1 MFDAIAPTDAPHAPL
16 SPAPGAPAPATRS
29 RDVGMQEPGIF
40 KGCTE
45 GEGPLAA
52 ATKDAI
58 LAYLGKP
65 NAAAWERLRTRA
77 IAGRT
82 TLGEAWALAAPS
94 AARRFPTSAE
104 LIRSMRVAVVAQWA
118 GTQSGPLRRH

>member
-1 MFDAIAPTDAPHAPL
+1 MFDATADAAAPL
-16 SPAPGAPAPATRS
+16 ARNE
-29 RDVGMQEPGIF
+29 GMNEPGIF
-40 KGCTE
+40 KGCTDA
-45 GEGPLAA
+45 GGPLAA

-82 TLGEAWALAAPS
+82 TLGDAWTLANPS
-94 AARRFPTSAE
+94 AIRRFPTSAE
-104 LIRSMRVAVVAQWA
+104 LIRAMRVAVVAQWA
-118 GTQSGPLRRH
+118 QASAALRTH

>member
-1 MFDAIAPTDAPHAPL
+1 MFDAA
-16 SPAPGAPAPATRS
+16 ATAAHTARAE
-29 RDVGMQEPGIF
+29 GMNEPGIF
-40 KGCTE
+40 KGCTDAD
-45 GEGPLAA
+45 GPLAA

-82 TLGEAWALAAPS
+82 TLGEAWTLANPTAF
-94 AARRFPTSAE
+94 RRFPTSAE
-104 LIRSMRVAVVAQWA
+104 LIRAMRVAVVAQWA
-118 GTQSGPLRRH
+118 QASAALRTH

>member
-1 MFDAIAPTDAPHAPL
+1 MN
-16 SPAPGAPAPATRS
+16 
-29 RDVGMQEPGIF
+29 EPGIF
-40 KGCTE
+40 KGCTDAD
-45 GEGPLAA
+45 GPLAA

-82 TLGEAWALAAPS
+82 TLGDAWTLANPS
-94 AARRFPTSAE
+94 AIRRFPTSAE
-104 LIRSMRVAVVAQWA
+104 LIRAMRVAVVAQWA
-118 GTQSGPLRRH
+118 QASAALRTH

>member
-1 MFDAIAPTDAPHAPL
+1 MFDATADTLAPH
-16 SPAPGAPAPATRS
+16 TRS
-29 RDVGMQEPGIF
+29 AGMNEPGIF
-40 KGCTE
+40 KGCTDSD
-45 GEGPLAA
+45 GPLAT

-82 TLGEAWALAAPS
+82 TLGEAWTLANPAGS
-94 AARRFPTSAE
+94 RRFPTSAE
-104 LIRSMRVAVVAQWA
+104 LIRAMRVAVVAQWA
-118 GTQSGPLRRH
+118 GSTKAGLRRH